1 MSKTTTTTTAR
12 SYTSRNPSLAPTS
25 RRRIASA
32 EAYLSHI
39 DERMKKRKIP
49 MNFFQDPEDMYIEI
63 QDLKSKL
70 AKAQTECTRLRT
82 LLQKTEYGKSRK
94 QKQVEELLRA
104 NAIVETTGPRYETLF
119 KEVNVS

>member
-1 MSKTTTTTTAR
+1 
-12 SYTSRNPSLAPTS
+12 
-25 RRRIASA
+25 
-32 EAYLSHI
+32 
-39 DERMKKRKIP
+39 